1 MDFIKRRTKTKSII
15 ASVVTGLA
23 LITLIMLST
32 LLNITS
38 ATRTIMCLI
47 YTTALLLVLCIW
59 EGTLEINV
67 FGDYKCQRKYLC
79 ADGIVSICM
88 GVLLI
93 VCSVLFGS
101 LQAVTIIKGTVLSTA
116 DIRIFL
122 TVFLFIMTTWKS
134 IILALSIK
142 EKRFNWW
149 CELVITIF
157 WLALTILCLVS
168 MFVKDL
174 TTIAWIT
181 VSFSWALIAI
191 NIVGV
196 LLSYVIKAP
205 NYLETEQAKHMLE
218 DDNLKKVVKGKEVTA
233 STNEARLKKLKELK
247 DQDLISNED
256 YENAKQNILKDMF

>member
-47 YTTALLLVLCIW
+47 YTVALLLILCIW

-67 FGDYKCQRKYLC
+67 FSDYKCQKKYLC

-93 VCSVLFGS
+93 VCSVLFGA
-101 LQAVTIIKGTVLSTA
+101 LQAVTIIKGTILATA

-122 TVFLFIMTTWKS
+122 TVFLFIMTAWKS
-134 IILALSIK
+134 VILALSIK

-149 CELVITIF
+149 YELVNTIL
-157 WLALTILCLVS
+157 WLALSIICLVS
-168 MFVKDL
+168 MFVTNL
-174 TTIAWIT
+174 SLIAWLT
-181 VSFSWALIAI
+181 VSFAWALIAI

-196 LLSYVIKAP
+196 LFSYVIKAP
-205 NYLETEQAKHMLE
+205 NYLETEQAKHLLE
-218 DDNLKKVVKGKEVTA
+218 DDSLKKTVKGKEITYQ
-233 STNEARLKKLKELK
+233 TNEARLKKLKELK

-256 YENAKQNILKDMF
+256 YENAKQNILKGMF